1 MDNETKI
8 HLSAFEMN
16 LLTDSNWILTKN
28 NIIKKAQRL
37 LEEVQY
43 NILDYTKLHP
53 NLFPGEVVAISPKIS
68 RGENYKGLPWL
79 MLDYPRFFDKENI
92 FAIRTML
99 WWGNFFSTTLHL
111 SGKYKKEYSGS
122 ITLAHQ
128 SLFKDQFYICIN
140 EYQWHHHFEQENY
153 LTVNNFTQTEFIELI
168 RKRDFVKLASKFSLY
183 EWDNAITL
191 LSENFVRIAGW
202 LA

>member
-28 NIIKKAQRL
+28 NIIKKGQRL

-43 NILDYTKLHP
+43 NILDYTKLRP
-53 NLFPGEVVAISPKIS
+53 NLFPAEVVAISPKIS
-68 RGENYKGLPWL
+68 RGENYNGLPWL
-79 MLDYPRFFDKENI
+79 MLDYPRFFDKEDI

-111 SGKYKKEYSGS
+111 SGKYKKEYSDS

-128 SLFKDQFYICIN
+128 SLCKDQFYICIN
-140 EYQWHHHFEQENY
+140 EHQWHHHFEQENY
-153 LTVNNFTQTEFIELI
+153 LPVNNFTQTEFIELI
-168 RKRDFVKLASKFSLY
+168 RKRDFVKLASKFSLD
-183 EWDNAITL
+183 EWGNAITL
-191 LSENFVRIAGW
+191 LSGNFVRIVDW

>member
-28 NIIKKAQRL
+28 NIIKKGQRL

-43 NILDYTKLHP
+43 NILDYTKLRP
-53 NLFPGEVVAISPKIS
+53 NLFPAEVVAISPKIS
-68 RGENYKGLPWL
+68 RGENYNGLPWL
-79 MLDYPRFFDKENI
+79 MLDYPRFFDKEDI

-111 SGKYKKEYSGS
+111 SGKYKKEYSDS
-122 ITLAHQ
+122 IKLAHQ
-128 SLFKDQFYICIN
+128 SLCKDQFYICIN
-140 EYQWHHHFEQENY
+140 EHQWHHHFEQENY
-153 LTVNNFTQTEFIELI
+153 LPVNNFTQTEFIELI
-168 RKRDFVKLASKFSLY
+168 RKRDFVKLASKFSLD

-191 LSENFVRIAGW
+191 LSGNFVRIVDW
-202 LA
+202 LT